1 MQMTQQTVSVET
13 VMNVIWHSMNDMRGV
28 LPLNN
33 MFLSVLTFLYAY
45 HKGYKLLTID
55 GSNYRFNHEG
65 DELMRDLMLHCHMD
79 AFFNDCFC
87 NFQRNISVIDRTAFN
102 SVYISVLQEL
112 FEHISLSSGHRE
124 GDFFSPI
131 AITKLMAYFVKKEGC
146 TSVYDPFCGTAS
158 IAHEASKDG
167 SPIHFVGQEI
177 NITTSLYSRINVE
190 ALYGTD
196 KSIIVGDSITQWNK
210 SHFDAMVS
218 CPPLGVRFSQN
229 QMNMLSVGNNDFQ
242 CKTLDDIVLTRPFDI
257 NGSQL
262 SVTLHPVGFCFKGAH
277 DRELRRYLIERNHVD
292 TIVYLPAGMLYGT
305 SIACILLVCKSN
317 RGSEDPIRFI
327 FTEKCVQGE
336 RRNKTINVEGLISML
351 EGDNPDCIYAS
362 RQEIVDY
369 DYNFTP
375 DLYVKRTL
383 KEGQQFVK
391 LGSIL
396 EQENGE
402 RVNIAD
408 YEQAVISK
416 QLGNNFIDVLLRKN
430 SLCSA
435 DKIHRK
441 SSGRLIHVNGN
452 KFLLVSYVLGEKRYG
467 LYTDDKDFVCS
478 AEIRAYK
485 IDESIVTPEYLVYSL
500 INDGAINKGTM
511 MLSDLLSFPIV
522 VDKKEVQDE
531 IINELVQQYDKQK
544 RQEQDADAQRL
555 GVKQHISDLEHM
567 LGTTQVR
574 IGKII
579 TRLERNMFDADR
591 LPDIV
596 KSLKD
601 NIGYMNRIIHY
612 TNARIESEIFNKKPC
627 DILRFVTE
635 YANSWKNYGGA
646 YFDLQL
652 SNEIED
658 GCNVNCDTSLLTVM
672 FDSILNNA
680 VRHSFMKNKN
690 YTDHNMVQIGLSLVS
705 YKDRP
710 YVSLSFANNGNPF
723 AEGFTLNDYISRGR
737 YSAATGRSGLG
748 GYHVYQI
755 AKGHDGYIYID
766 SNKTWNVVVE
776 VLLPTDSTEA
786 TYLSSYEHE
795 CI

>member
-1 MQMTQQTVSVET
+1 MQKTQQTVSVET
-13 VMNVIWHSMNDMRGV
+13 VMNAIWHSMNDMRGC
-28 LPLNN
+28 LPYSNIAV
-33 MFLSVLTFLYAY
+33 SVLTFLYAY
-45 HKGYKLLTID
+45 HKGYDLLPVD
-55 GSNYRFNHEG
+55 GSNYRFNHED
-65 DELMRDLMLHCHMD
+65 DELMRDLMHQCRMD
-79 AFFNDCFC
+79 ALFNRCFC
-87 NFQRNISVIDRTAFN
+87 GFQRYMSDIDKTAFN
-102 SVYISVLQEL
+102 SVYVSVLHEL
-112 FEHISLSSGHRE
+112 FEQISLSSGQRE

-131 AITKLMAYFVKKEGC
+131 AITKLMAYFVNKDGC

-158 IAHEASKDG
+158 IAHEVSKDG
-167 SPIHFVGQEI
+167 SPINFVGQEI
-177 NITTSLYSRINVE
+177 NITTSLFSRINVE

-196 KSIIVGDSITQWNK
+196 KSIIVGDSVTQWNK
-210 SHFDAMVS
+210 SHFDAIVS

-229 QMNMLSVGNNDFQ
+229 KLDMLSTENTDFQ
-242 CKTLDDIVLTRPFDI
+242 CKTMDDIALTRPFNI
-257 NGSQL
+257 NGSKL
-262 SVTLHPVGFCFKGAH
+262 TVTLHPVSFCFKGSH

-305 SIACILLVCKSN
+305 SIACIVLVCKSN
-317 RGSEDPIRFI
+317 RGYEDPIRFI
-327 FTEKCVQGE
+327 FAEKFVQGD
-336 RRNKTINVEGLISML
+336 RRNKTIDVEGLISVL
-351 EGDNPDCIYAS
+351 DGDNPDCIYAS
-362 RQEIVDY
+362 RQEIIDY

-396 EQENGE
+396 EQVRGE
-402 RVNIAD
+402 RIDMAD
-408 YEQAVISK
+408 IDQAAMNK
-416 QLGNNFIDVLLRKN
+416 QLSNNIIDVLLRKN
-430 SLCSA
+430 SLCSVKENRRNA
-435 DKIHRK
+435 
-441 SSGRLIHVNGN
+441 SGRLIHVNGN
-452 KFLLVSYVLGEKRYG
+452 KLLLVFSMLGEKRYG

-478 AEIRAYK
+478 ADIRVYK

-522 VDKKEVQDE
+522 VDKKKVQDE
-531 IINELVQQYDKQK
+531 IINELVQQYDKQT
-544 RQEQDADAQRL
+544 RQERDADAQRL

-579 TRLERNMFDADR
+579 SRLERNMSDADR

-612 TNARIESEIFNKKPC
+612 TNARIESEIFNKRPY
-627 DILRFVTE
+627 DIVRFVKD
-635 YANSWKNYGGA
+635 YVDSWKNYGGA
-646 YFDLQL
+646 YFDLQIAY
-652 SNEIED
+652 EIEER
-658 GCNVNCDTSLLTVM
+658 CIINCDTSLLTVM

-680 VRHSFMKNKN
+680 VRHSFLKNKN
-690 YTDHNMVQIGLSLVS
+690 YTDHNVVQIGLSLVC

-710 YVSLSFANNGNPF
+710 YVSLTFANNGNPF

-755 AKGHDGYIYID
+755 AKGHDGYIYLD

-776 VLLPTDSTEA
+776 VLLPTDSTE
-786 TYLSSYEHE
+786 TKYLSSYEHE